1 MKNIFWLADS
11 AFPQLCCLKFLCK

>member
-11 AFPQLCCLKFLCK
+11 ALP